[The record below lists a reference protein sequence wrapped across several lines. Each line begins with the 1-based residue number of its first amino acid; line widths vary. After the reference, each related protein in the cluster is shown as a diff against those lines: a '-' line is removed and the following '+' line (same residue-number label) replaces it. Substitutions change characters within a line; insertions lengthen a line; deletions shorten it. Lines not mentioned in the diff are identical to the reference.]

1 MTSSAIKVEGV
12 SKRFR
17 IYHERNQSV
26 KSAIMRRGRAKYEDF
41 WALSDI
47 DLEIPSGGTFGLVGH
62 NGSGKSTLL
71 KCLARILVPDKGRVS
86 VNGRIS
92 ALLELGA
99 GFHPELSGRDN
110 IYLNGAILGLSKRDL
125 DAKYDEIVQFAG
137 LEQFIDTP
145 VKNYSSGMYVRLGFS
160 VAINVDPDILL
171 VDEVLAVGDQAFQ
184 QRSAAKFQEFKDA
197 GKTIVVVSHSLG
209 SVRELC
215 DRVAWLDHGRVLE
228 SGETDE
234 IVARYAEVAGVQDD
248 SSAAWTREAE
258 LTSVT
263 FASGER
269 EETIA
274 ALDPVA
280 ITIRWEATREI
291 RDAEIRLSL
300 RHHGGGVVADTT
312 TAERGSMRIEP
323 GTGAATLTVGSLTLA
338 AGTYVLDATLV
349 PRGGK
354 RPVHALLDGARLH
367 VEPRGLQG
375 SSGFV
380 VLGGTWRSDQ

>member
-215 DRVAWLDHGRVLE
+215 DRVAWLDQGRVLE

-280 ITIRWEATREI
+280 ITIRWEATREV

>member
-209 SVRELC
+209 SVREIC

>member
-1 MTSSAIKVEGV
+1 MTTTAISVEDL

-26 KSAIMRRGRAKYEDF
+26 KSAVMRRGRASFEEF
-41 WALSDI
+41 WALQDVN
-47 DLEIPSGGTFGLVGH
+47 LEIPYGGTFGLVGH

-71 KCLARILVPDKGRVS
+71 KCLARILVPDKGAVR
-86 VNGRIS
+86 VNGRVS

-110 IYLNGAILGLSKRDL
+110 VYLNGAILGLSKRDL
-125 DAKYDEIVQFAG
+125 ASKFDEIVEFAG

-215 DRVAWLDHGRVLE
+215 DQVAWLDHGRVLE
-228 SGETDE
+228 AGDTDE
-234 IVARYAEVAGVQDD
+234 IVARYAEQTGAFDD
-248 SSAAWTREAE
+248 SAAAWTREAE
-258 LTSVT
+258 IRSVE
-263 FASGER
+263 FSGGDT
-269 EETIA
+269 ETELR
-274 ALDPVA
+274 ALDPL
-280 ITIRWEATREI
+280 TIRVAWQASKH
-291 RDAEIRLSL
+291 LSDGEVKL
-300 RHHGGGVVADTT
+300 VVRHHGGGVVAEMT
-312 TAERGSMRIEP
+312 TAAQGPLEIEA
-323 GTGAATLTVGSLTLA
+323 GAGEVVFSTEAMTLA
-338 AGTYVLDATLV
+338 AGSYVIDASLSSLGSKRLAHGVSDAARFHVT
-349 PRGGK
+349 PRGI
-354 RPVHALLDGARLH
+354 
-367 VEPRGLQG
+367 QG
-375 SSGFV
+375 STGIAVISGQ
-380 VLGGTWRSDQ
+380 WS